1 MRFHIISLFP
11 ETIEKYLST
20 SILGRAKAQKLFSV
34 DYFDPRKF
42 TDDVRRTVDDR
53 PYGGGPGMVMTATPL
68 LKAVAAAKKK
78 IKKGS
83 RLKIIIFSPGGKEFT
98 NAEAKSL
105 SKKFD
110 DIILISGRYEG
121 IDGRVKKILKAT
133 EYSIGSYILTGGEVP
148 AMALV
153 DAVARQIP
161 GVLHAPDSVE
171 EKRTSSHEVYTR
183 PAILEY
189 KGKKY
194 RVPKLLLSGHH
205 KNIESWK
212 KKQKIKE

>member
-34 DYFDPRKF
+34 NYFDPRKF
-42 TDDVRRTVDDR
+42 TDDKRRTVDER
-53 PYGGGPGMVMTATPL
+53 PYGGGPGMVMTALPL
-68 LKAVAAAKKK
+68 LKAVGAAKKK
-78 IKKGS
+78 IKKRS
-83 RLKIIIFSPGGKEFT
+83 RTKIIIFSPGGKEFT
-98 NAEAKSL
+98 NSEAENL